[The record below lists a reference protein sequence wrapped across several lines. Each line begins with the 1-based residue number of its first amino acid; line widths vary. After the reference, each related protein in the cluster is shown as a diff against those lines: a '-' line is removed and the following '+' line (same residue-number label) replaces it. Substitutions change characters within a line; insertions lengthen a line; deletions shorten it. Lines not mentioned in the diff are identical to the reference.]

1 MMMLL
6 LLVKWWLVLVYTVSF
21 LVFSFSP
28 FDSSWNTSLTHSLT
42 AFLPVFYLSRAA
54 FFFCVFEPSLDFWP
68 EKDTLA
74 DWMLQQ
80 QQQCTRSLLLL
91 PPKPDITFCCSLRGG
106 GGGWSLLLLFL
117 DLLESIGAAVA
128 AAWQM
133 ASSYHQCQW
142 GECVCA
148 SLFVS
153 SLILVCVGLP
163 DWHSNDHERVF
174 LSFSSSVE
182 LWLNWLR
189 HLSLSSE
196 RFRPGKEA
204 Q

>member
-1 MMMLL
+1 MMAGSCLYSLSPCFLL
-6 LLVKWWLVLVYTVSF
+6 
-21 LVFSFSP
+21 FSFWQ
-28 FDSSWNTSLTHSLT
+28 FLEHFTHCFFTRVLSFPCR
-42 AFLPVFYLSRAA
+42 FLFFVSELS
-54 FFFCVFEPSLDFWP
+54 FDFWP

-106 GGGWSLLLLFL
+106 GWSLLLLFL

-142 GECVCA
+142 GECVC
-148 SLFVS
+148 
-153 SLILVCVGLP
+153 VCVQVYLSVVWFWCVLP